1 MTWTVTALA
10 VPDIVVFVVAVVVV
24 VVVIAAVAVVA
35 VVVVETKFPYL
46 LTYLPTILP
55 TCLSTLREAD
65 VIAVTVGVGS
75 NDACVEGC
83 EGHVP
88 VSQAS

>member
-1 MTWTVTALA
+1 MINRGYSGYTSATLLA
-10 VPDIVVFVVAVVVV
+10 DLPEILSTLREAG
-24 VVVIAAVAVVA
+24 
-35 VVVVETKFPYL
+35 TRYSLTHL
-46 LTYLPTILP
+46 LTYLPTNLL

-88 VSQAS
+88 VSQASYI